1 LQDDGEAVVMGLL
14 EKTNPTATRG
24 SVIRWA
30 IGGAIAASIVILLQL
45 RLTPLPLRYWLPVLI
60 VAAVIGAGIGS
71 LIEWQL
77 DGGDEEEV
85 EKVSERI
92 PPAGVWDREFDHE
105 DSPKSDASDE
115 L

>member
-1 LQDDGEAVVMGLL
+1 VIPDVETVVMGLL

-30 IGGAIAASIVILLQL
+30 IGWSIVAPILISLQL

-60 VAAVIGAGIGS
+60 VAAVVGAGIGA

-77 DGGDEEEV
+77 DDGEGEEG
-85 EKVSERI
+85 EKASEGV
-92 PPAGVWDREFDHE
+92 PPAGVWDRELDQV
-105 DSPKSDASDE
+105 DSLVTRKR
-115 L
+115 